1 MAALNRLLAL
11 LKSPSSPCLRL
22 ASSGRLATPL
32 KAATSCERNSNS
44 LQRQSGFI
52 ISLSDGILTDQN
64 GRTGYIASNYQFQFD
79 KPPQAGA
86 IYTAGFSV
94 CNNGSLALGGEAVW
108 WECLSGSFYNLYDRD
123 WAPHCL
129 PILIEVIGASLGS
142 ATTEITTTEASTA
155 QAGTT
160 NVIVTITSQNTNTGI
175 IVSGGSTTATPL
187 SESSNQAIVP
197 ATPSL
202 PASGATASG
211 TIVTGSGASA
221 TGGLG
226 NGTSSTVLFSN
237 SSTAHVTSSL
247 ATTTGS
253 KASSSSAS
261 AKSTSSSG
269 VAVPFRAQDALTGLG
284 AAILGLALL

>member
-1 MAALNRLLAL
+1 M
-11 LKSPSSPCLRL
+11 
-22 ASSGRLATPL
+22 
-32 KAATSCERNSNS
+32 
-44 LQRQSGFI
+44 
-52 ISLSDGILTDQN
+52 SLSNGILTDQN

-94 CNNGSLALGGEAVW
+94 CNNGSLALGGEALW
-108 WECLSGSFYNLYDRD
+108 WECQSGSFYNLYDRD

-129 PILIEVIGASLGS
+129 PILIQILGASLGP

-160 NVIVTITSQNTNTGI
+160 NVIVTVTSQNTNTGV
-175 IVSGGSTTATPL
+175 IVSSGSTTATPV
-187 SESSNQAIVP
+187 SESSNQAILP

-202 PASGATASG
+202 PASGATANG

-221 TGGLG
+221 TGSLG
-226 NGTSSTVLFSN
+226 NGTASTALFST
-237 SSTAHVTSSL
+237 TALVTSSSTL
-247 ATTTGS
+247 ANTTS
-253 KASSSSAS
+253 KASLSSAS

-269 VAVPFRAQDALTGLG
+269 VAVPLRAQDALTGLG